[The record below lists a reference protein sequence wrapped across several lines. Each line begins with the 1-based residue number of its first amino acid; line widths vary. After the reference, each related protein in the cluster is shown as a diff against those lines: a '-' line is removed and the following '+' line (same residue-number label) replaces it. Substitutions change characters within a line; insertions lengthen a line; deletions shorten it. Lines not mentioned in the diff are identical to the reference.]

1 MWYEGYE
8 LRMKNRRKRRR
19 RDRRRRVSPLSPYN
33 PHTQSVQDPTVSEGD
48 HTQRLPVTLAEKGR
62 AARAARCSSSEI
74 WGAALNGRRIRALKT
89 KA

>member
-33 PHTQSVQDPTVSEGD
+33 PRTQSVKDPTVSEGD
-48 HTQRLPVTLAEKGR
+48 HTQRLPVTHWQKKG
-62 AARAARCSSSEI
+62 ELP
-74 WGAALNGRRIRALKT
+74 GQPDALHQKFGVQL
-89 KA
+89 